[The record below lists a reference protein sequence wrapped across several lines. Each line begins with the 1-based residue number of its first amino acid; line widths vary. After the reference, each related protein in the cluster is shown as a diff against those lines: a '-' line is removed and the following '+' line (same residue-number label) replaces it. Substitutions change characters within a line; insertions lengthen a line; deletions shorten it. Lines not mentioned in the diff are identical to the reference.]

1 MELGFSSTLLLVFF
15 FLFMIATILKGKK
28 AKNTTVKL
36 PPGPWQLPL
45 IGNLH
50 QIISPLPHQ
59 KLRSLANKYGPL
71 MWLNMGEVPT
81 IIVSS
86 PEIAKEVLKAHD
98 AKVSQRPSRLFA
110 RIISYDCTNL
120 IFAPHGNFWKQIR
133 KICMMELLSTSRVRS
148 FQPIREQEVSAL
160 IRTMLMNEGSSVN
173 VSEKIFSLTCGITAR
188 AAFGR
193 KNKDEKEF
201 IRIVFEISK
210 LANGFCLVDMYPSIK
225 FFNLLSA
232 TRYKLE
238 KLHQASDKIL
248 ENIVQEHKER
258 RSLQTSN
265 TSNEHVEEDL
275 VDVLLKLQQNG
286 NLDFPLTNDNIKA
299 IIQDIFAAG
308 SETSSTTVEWAMS
321 EMIKNPRVMKKAQDE
336 ARRVFNER
344 GRVDESGIHELEYLS
359 LVVKETLR
367 LHPSVPLL
375 QRECSEDCVI
385 DGYEVPART
394 NVIVNAWAIGRDP
407 RHWKEAEKFHPER
420 FLDTSIDFRGLDFE
434 LIPFGA
440 GRRIC
445 PGISFALPNILLPLA
460 QLLYHFDWELP
471 NGMKHQDLDMTEE
484 FGITVTRRNDLFLI
498 PISHHHIP
506 SEETMLYY

>member
-1 MELGFSSTLLLVFF
+1 MELGFSSTLLLTFF
-15 FLFMIATILKGKK
+15 FLFIIARILKGKE

-36 PPGPWQLPL
+36 PPGPWKLPL

-50 QIISPLPHQ
+50 QIISPLPHK
-59 KLRSLANKYGPL
+59 KLRDLANKYGPL
-71 MWLNMGEVPT
+71 MWLKMGEAPT

-86 PEIAKEVLKAHD
+86 PEIAKEVLKTHG
-98 AKVSQRPSRLFA
+98 AKVSQRPLLFA
-110 RIISYDCTNL
+110 RIRAYDFTG
-120 IFAPHGNFWKQIR
+120 IVFAPHGNYWKQIR

-160 IRTMLMNEGSSVN
+160 IRTMFMNEGSSVN
-173 VSEKIFSLTCGITAR
+173 VSEKIFSLTYGITAR
-188 AAFGR
+188 AAFGK

-201 IRIVFEISK
+201 IRIVSEMSK
-210 LANGFCLVDMYPSIK
+210 LVSGFFLFELYPSNK
-225 FFNLLSA
+225 FFNLLSVSK
-232 TRYKLE
+232 YKHE
-238 KLHQASDKIL
+238 KLHQASNKIL
-248 ENIVQEHKER
+248 ENIVKEHKER
-258 RSLQTSN
+258 RRLQTSN
-265 TSNEHVEEDL
+265 TGNEHVEEDL
-275 VDVLLKLQQNG
+275 VDVLLKLQQIS

-308 SETSSTTVEWAMS
+308 GETSSTTVEWAMS

-367 LHPSVPLL
+367 LHPSGPLL
-375 QRECSEDCVI
+375 PREM
-385 DGYEVPART
+385 
-394 NVIVNAWAIGRDP
+394 
-407 RHWKEAEKFHPER
+407 HWKEAEKFHPER

-471 NGMKHQDLDMTEE
+471 NGMKHRDLDMIEE
-484 FGITVTRRNDLFLI
+484 FGMTVKRRNDLFLI
-498 PISHHHIP
+498 PNSRYHHP
-506 SEETMLYY
+506 F